1 MTQQTPSCDSESG
14 LFELPGAPVR
24 PAEIIALLESGSP
37 GIDRYLAEEIYV
49 NTDPGYL
56 ARQRKR
62 LAEAVRMHAERVGE
76 RPTYLLRAPGRLN
89 AFLEYLDMCAGDH
102 MSTTIDG
109 DIPVAVSPREDG
121 ILNVANA
128 NPLFAPEELS
138 LAEEFRRFA
147 TAPWEGKAAEHPD
160 NWDYRSLFHPHEG
173 REQGNWLNYVLAPYM
188 RVLWDR
194 PDFPIR
200 GADITFGRATVP
212 FRAGTSSSSAVVVL
226 SFLAM
231 YLANRD
237 QLPQWEVH
245 EVCRL
250 LGEAEWYVGTHG
262 GANDQM
268 TILRNPANCVLYN
281 RHSQPRLASTPL
293 PFVRGVHV
301 VLANSL
307 WEVNKTLG
315 GNQSFNMRKG
325 WMQLGDELLKLL
337 VADVRAARQSGA
349 AAGEGWL
356 AKVVQERFGQPPSV
370 ATPLL
375 ERAPEIW
382 DTIEHNYYKFGSL
395 CEDLLGIPDAAITEL
410 IMLLP
415 VKVTPKEAARILGT
429 DVETVKKLYTP
440 PRRDIGGYHIRTTAR
455 FFHRENQIGRSLE
468 SIFTEA
474 ERRVQAGELSTDSEE
489 YDSYRVRVGQMVDEL
504 QDALSFDFRVSNP
517 QIDLLLTI
525 ARRGPGYLGGKLTG
539 AGKGGCVSL
548 LVRES
553 RSAEMCEYLDREY
566 YSRPE
571 RFEVYRQVLE
581 DDRRFS
587 QKGTPD
593 HGSAI
598 ERLAILE
605 SALANIA
612 EQRRVVTFSRGAC
625 VLELPTPRKRRDRSN
640 AGSSFGNDG
649 HHQLLDDLKPQF
661 PKTRAT

>member
-1 MTQQTPSCDSESG
+1 MSKGAQSKAAESAAFALAG
-14 LFELPGAPVR
+14 EPLPAQ
-24 PAEIIALLESGSP
+24 EIIRRLESGATSV
-37 GIDRYLAEEIYV
+37 DDYLANEIYV
-49 NTDPGYL
+49 NSDPAYL
-56 ARQRKR
+56 ARQRRR
-62 LAEAVRMHAERVGE
+62 LAETARIHAERVGE
-76 RPTYLLRAPGRLN
+76 RPMYLLRAPGRLN

-109 DIPVAVSPREDG
+109 DIPVAVSPRTDG
-121 ILNVANA
+121 VLSVANA
-128 NPLFAPEELS
+128 NSLFPAEELC
-138 LAEEFRRFA
+138 LAAEFDRFA
-147 TAPWEGKAAEHPD
+147 SAPWSGKAAEHAD
-160 NWDYRSLFHPHEG
+160 NWDNRTLFHPHEG
-173 REQGNWLNYVLAPYM
+173 RKQGNWLNYVLAPYM

-194 PDFPIR
+194 PGFAIR

-268 TILRNPANCVLYN
+268 TILRNPANSVLYN

-337 VADVRAARQSGA
+337 IADVRAARQAGA
-349 AAGEGWL
+349 AAGDGWL
-356 AKVVQERFGQPPSV
+356 AKIVQERFGQAPSV

-382 DTIEHNYYKFGSL
+382 NTIEHNYCKFGSL
-395 CEDLLGIPDAAITEL
+395 CEDLLGIPDAAIVEL

-429 DVETVKKLYTP
+429 DTETVKKLYTQ
-440 PRRDIGGYHIRTTAR
+440 PRRDIGGYHVRTTAR

-489 YDSYRVRVGQMVDEL
+489 YDSYRIRVGQMVDEL

-566 YSRPE
+566 YGRSE
-571 RFEVYRQVLE
+571 RFEVYRQVLADE
-581 DDRRFS
+581 RRFS

-625 VLELPTPRKRRDRSN
+625 VLELPK
-640 AGSSFGNDG
+640 G
-649 HHQLLDDLKPQF
+649 
-661 PKTRAT
+661 